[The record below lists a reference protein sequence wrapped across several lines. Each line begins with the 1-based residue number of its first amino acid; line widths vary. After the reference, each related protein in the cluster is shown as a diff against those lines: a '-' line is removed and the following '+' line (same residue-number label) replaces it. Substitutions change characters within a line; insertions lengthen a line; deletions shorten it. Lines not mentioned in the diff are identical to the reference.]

1 MEVQKLI
8 NQYQIKVNRKDLAII
23 KIQSM
28 ITEARQSKT
37 STLDLEDLA
46 LEKQNAQRDRQLYVQ
61 FIKDLEDLN

>member
-8 NQYQIKVNRKDLAII
+8 NQYQIKVIGKDLAIV